1 MIAKRVVPMA
11 LVVTLLGGSLARAGD
26 PPAWQTM
33 PAGENA
39 VQYPPPQPKDSA
51 ADSASKIPTPGSSA
65 PGTDGMPSGMPD
77 QPGSAPAAPPYVM
90 PSLSSWLTYCVSP
103 ACCGPV
109 GGNGPIQ
116 MELFGRS
123 GVSMTFGSG
132 ILGRLLDGNAGW
144 DIGGGGR
151 TLFFD
156 PTLTKAWTVELG
168 AMNIY
173 NHSKT
178 EPMPIIGVVPPT
190 PLGGTPQPAVL
201 TPATLRYLNRTFGDL
216 ALGREWYLTGPM
228 DSCGLRWRIGGDV
241 TGRFGTARAQF
252 DQIPHSTDTI
262 YGIGLSLHTD
272 LEKQCGCCTWFA
284 GFRTEWDYTWMDIL
298 QKQNDSN
305 IQDVNFLITLGVRF

>member
-1 MIAKRVVPMA
+1 MA
-11 LVVTLLGGSLARAGD
+11 LVVTLLGGSLVWAGD
-26 PPAWQTM
+26 APAWQTL
-33 PAGENA
+33 PTGYNA
-39 VQYPPPQPKDSA
+39 VQNPPAPVKDAA
-51 ADSASKIPTPGSSA
+51 ADAASKMETPGS
-65 PGTDGMPSGMPD
+65 PPVTDGMPSGMPD
-77 QPGSAPAAPPYVM
+77 QSGSTPSAAPPYVM

-109 GGNGPIQ
+109 GGSGPIQ

-123 GVSMTFGSG
+123 GVSTTFGSG

-156 PTLTKAWTVELG
+156 STLTKAWTVELG
-168 AMNIY
+168 VMNMF

-178 EPMPIIGVVPPT
+178 EPMPIITVLQPSSNGITPPPVT
-190 PLGGTPQPAVL
+190 

-228 DSCGLRWRIGGDV
+228 DSCGLRWRFGCDI

-252 DQIPHSTDTI
+252 DEIPRIGDTI
-262 YGIGLSLHTD
+262 YGLGLSLHTD
-272 LEKQCGCCTWFA
+272 MEKQCGCCTYFA